1 MVNGPEVLNKYVG
14 QSEENIR
21 ALFKD
26 AEADQQKNGDSSQL
40 HIIIFD
46 EIDAICKQ
54 RGTTGGNTGVNDSIV
69 NQLLTKI
76 DGVNALN
83 NILLIGMTNR
93 KVKVV
98 GGELAGLQQH
108 VRCRL
113 RCSLSLSPT
122 CAITSSSYHD
132 ALAPRPQDLLDEAL
146 MRPGRLEVQIE
157 VGLPDERGRQQIL
170 RIHTSS
176 MSESS
181 FLARD
186 VDLPS
191 IAARTKNYS
200 GAELEGLVKSAV
212 SWALNRHVDMSD
224 LTKEIDTDVIK
235 VTAED
240 FEKALNEVRPAFG
253 VSSAAL
259 ESCTPY
265 GIIDYGHR
273 HRDLVDMLRA
283 AVRQVA
289 ESERTQLLTCLLS
302 GPPGSGKTG
311 ARVGHG
317 RRIDLQVDWR
327 ARAPHARAEWSVVD
341 GPARPRPQRWRP
353 PRP

>member
-1 MVNGPEVLNKYVG
+1 
-14 QSEENIR
+14 
-21 ALFKD
+21 
-26 AEADQQKNGDSSQL
+26 
-40 HIIIFD
+40 
-46 EIDAICKQ
+46 
-54 RGTTGGNTGVNDSIV
+54 
-69 NQLLTKI
+69 
-76 DGVNALN
+76 
-83 NILLIGMTNR
+83 
-93 KVKVV
+93 
-98 GGELAGLQQH
+98 
-108 VRCRL
+108 
-113 RCSLSLSPT
+113 
-122 CAITSSSYHD
+122 
-132 ALAPRPQDLLDEAL
+132 
-146 MRPGRLEVQIE
+146 
-157 VGLPDERGRQQIL
+157 
-170 RIHTSS
+170 
-176 MSESS
+176 
-181 FLARD
+181 

-302 GPPGSGKTG
+302 GPPGSGKT
-311 ARVGHG
+311 ALAAAAALTSDFPMVRLVSPNDMVGFSEVSKVTAIHKAFEDAYKSPMAILILDDIERLLEYVSIGPRFSNFVLQNLLVLLKRTPPKG
-317 RRIDLQVDWR
+317 RKLLVVGTTSLSELVTGLGLDTAFNMWHTVPALMDSEVQKVLGDLGTFSSEDELLQAMDVLR
-327 ARAPHARAEWSVVD
+327 ENTKRAPGIPVKKLLMMLEIAKFGSEGSGMRGRAAVAGRITLDAWAKSVSD
-341 GPARPRPQRWRP
+341 AMW
-353 PRP
+353 